1 MTDMADTKRAAPKAA
16 PFRTQ
21 FLSESYIITG
31 KAYPV
36 HVSSCLLKDQ
46 ITEHA
51 EKYGSGHQQQ
61 AIIYRNLKNPLKQT
75 MATAAH
81 TGDIPRE
88 YR

>member
-1 MTDMADTKRAAPKAA
+1 MQKSMAAATS
-16 PFRTQ
+16 R
-21 FLSESYIITG
+21 
-31 KAYPV
+31 
-36 HVSSCLLKDQ
+36 
-46 ITEHA
+46 
-51 EKYGSGHQQQ
+51 Q